1 MTVINATI
9 KNPQAITVQTTAPAV
24 INTTIKKYQIP
35 FIRVQDLIDVDIA
48 GLQDGYTLVYDSPT
62 QKWTVQVAAASGD
75 IDGGAY

>member
-1 MTVINATI
+1 MTVINVTV
-9 KNPQAITVQTTAPAV
+9 KQPQAIKVQTKTTAV

-62 QKWTVQVAAASGD
+62 QTWIVQVAATSGD
-75 IDGGAY
+75 IDGGSY